1 MTRNF
6 LVFIFGLI
14 LLLIFSFAFCYVSI
28 YSKDSM
34 VLISGI
40 FALVGFLAAL
50 IISIIIGLASR
61 EEGGS
66 LYTWFFSIAL
76 VTGIVLVWYLTQAGT
91 RLNVWPPT

>member
-28 YSKDSM
+28 YSEI
-34 VLISGI
+34 LIAGI
-40 FALVGFLAAL
+40 FALVGFIAAFV
-50 IISIIIGLASR
+50 ISIIIGIASR

-66 LYTWFFSIAL
+66 LYIWFFAIA
-76 VTGIVLVWYLTQAGT
+76 VITGIILVWYISRVGT
-91 RLNVWPPT
+91 LLKVW